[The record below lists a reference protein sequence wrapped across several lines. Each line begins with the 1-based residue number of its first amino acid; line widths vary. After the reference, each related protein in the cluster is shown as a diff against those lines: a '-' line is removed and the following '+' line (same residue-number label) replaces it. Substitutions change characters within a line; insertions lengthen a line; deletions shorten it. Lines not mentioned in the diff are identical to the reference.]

1 MLNASGGGG
10 SLLGKKSELV
20 ADITKAFQDLN
31 RELEKTKKLS
41 EDISKNLKASRGG
54 SGGSSIADTGSNST
68 GTKDPLQ
75 NDGSQTGG
83 NGGFNLKSILNFG
96 AKVGGLAMQ
105 AMPSLQEVFAQD
117 VASSQAGFYSG
128 GGRGFGAAQQ
138 RSLASQGTFG
148 STQDVYQAQ
157 MAMNAFNMNGKNNA
171 TMQGN
176 VAAMSNLTAGMG
188 FSAAQQVG
196 AVQALNSGRSVN
208 MARMIGVNIRG
219 ADGMMRGFKDIA
231 KDLWNT
237 LNRQKQ
243 GGAALSKN
251 DIQFSLQPGNALDS
265 LMNQYFGSDPVLR
278 QSVVNELLMMAGGSG
293 GATTKSATQAQG
305 LSTNSMNVIAAKTAS
320 QVNVQQ
326 AAAKYELKGM
336 DEANK
341 ALTTLNNHFADLI
354 VKSKALQKILE
365 GKGFLDTMSQA
376 GHGAGSG
383 VMGLL
388 GGLGGSFLSKGFG
401 SIKNMLMGGEE
412 GGGMLGGLKS
422 FGSKALKFGKG
433 LASGAAVY
441 EGLDYLQAILNQKF
455 GDKVPSWVNTAG
467 NFAFDLGKG
476 AASGAATGKNPLSA
490 VAGMVM
496 MGGKDI
502 VRGSTDKGGNLFGFD
517 PLGVNHGG
525 SDTGNE
531 DATHMMANP
540 LAHNPPITSPF
551 GRVRNIIFANGEK
564 SPSYGKKHGGVDF
577 GVSEGN
583 PVYAV
588 KDGVIQETTY
598 DKGGFGNYGKIKHED
613 GRVSYYGHMSSL
625 LAKAGENVKAGDLI
639 GYSGNSGNST
649 GPHLHFEVRDGGQ
662 AIDPL
667 NYISG
672 AEDSKGGE
680 GSHPLKKNAYKITGG
695 AGALMITP
703 MGGEGDVG
711 APSFTSRAGKQRSS
725 QGINYGGVTITM
737 NFPTGNYDPQKI
749 KDAVREV
756 ISHDNIREHAV
767 SK

>member
-31 RELEKTKKLS
+31 RELEKTRKLS
-41 EDISKNLKASRGG
+41 EDISKNLKSSRGG
-54 SGGSSIADTGSNST
+54 GGSGSIADTGSNST
-68 GTKDPLQ
+68 GTRDPLQ
-75 NDGSQTGG
+75 NDGSQSGG
-83 NGGFNLKSILNFG
+83 NGGNFLRNLLNIG
-96 AKVGGLAMQ
+96 AKIGGAALQ
-105 AMPSLQEVFAQD
+105 AMPTLQETFMQD
-117 VASSQAGFYSG
+117 TVASQAGFYSG
-128 GGRGFGAAQQ
+128 RGQGFGASQQ
-138 RSLASQGTFG
+138 RALASQGTFG

-157 MAMNAFNMNGKNNA
+157 QSMNAFNMNGKNSA
-171 TMQGN
+171 VMQSN

-196 AVQALNSGRSVN
+196 AVQALNSGRTVN

-265 LMNQYFGSDPVLR
+265 LMSQYFGNDPVLR
-278 QSVVNELLMMAGGSG
+278 QSVTNELLLMAGGSG
-293 GATTKSATQAQG
+293 GATSKSATQAQG
-305 LSTNSMNVIAAKTAS
+305 LSTSHMNTAAAKTAS
-320 QVNVQQ
+320 QVGVQQ
-326 AAAKYELKGM
+326 AAAKFELAGM
-336 DEANK
+336 DAANK
-341 ALTTLNNHFADLI
+341 ALITLNNHFADLI
-354 VKSKALQKILE
+354 TKSRALQKILD
-365 GKGFLDTMSQA
+365 GKGFMDTMAGA
-376 GHGAGSG
+376 GHGAGA
-383 VMGLL
+383 V
-388 GGLGGSFLSKGFG
+388 GLGMVGAGLAKGASWLGKKAFGFG
-401 SIKNMLMGGEE
+401 KNMFNWGKTAAGEV
-412 GGGMLGGLKS
+412 
-422 FGSKALKFGKG
+422 A
-433 LASGAAVY
+433 GAA
-441 EGLDYLQAILNQKF
+441 EAAGTEIAAIAPEIEA
-455 GDKVPSWVNTAG
+455 VAAVAAEETAG
-467 NFAFDLGKG
+467 AAMSPFTGG
-476 AASGAATGKNPLSA
+476 ASLVATTALAAATWETLR
-490 VAGMVM
+490 
-496 MGGKDI
+496 GGKDLKKI
-502 VRGSTDKGGNLFGFD
+502 GKFFYNKKGQKID
-517 PLGVNHGG
+517 PKTGKPVLGG

-551 GRVRNIIFANGEK
+551 GRVRNIIFDNGDK
-564 SPSYGKKHGGVDF
+564 SPSYGKPHGGVDF

-588 KDGVIQETTY
+588 KDGVVQETTY
-598 DKGGFGNYGKIKHED
+598 DTKGFGNYGKIKHED
-613 GRVSYYGHMSSL
+613 GRISYYGHMSSL

-662 AIDPL
+662 PIDPL

-672 AEDSKGGE
+672 AEDSKGGG
-680 GSHPLKKNAYKITGG
+680 GSHPLQKNAYKITGG

-703 MGGEGDVG
+703 SGGEGDVS
-711 APSFTSRAGKQRSS
+711 APSFTSRVGKQGSS
-725 QGINYGGVTITM
+725 QGVNYGGVTITM
-737 NFPTGNYDPQKI
+737 NFPAGNYDSQKI

-756 ISHDNIREHAV
+756 ISHDNIRKHAV